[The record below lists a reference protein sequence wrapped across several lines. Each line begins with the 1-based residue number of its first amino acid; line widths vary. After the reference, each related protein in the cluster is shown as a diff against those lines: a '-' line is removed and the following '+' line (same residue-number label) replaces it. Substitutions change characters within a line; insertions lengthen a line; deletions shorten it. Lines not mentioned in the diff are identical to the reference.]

1 MNNAQQIY
9 TTHVCTTVQLWKR
22 PWSEEDMT
30 ISFYGK
36 DMTQVTTPYDDALVI
51 TVVDEGLDMKR
62 IIVDGEA

>member
-1 MNNAQQIY
+1 
-9 TTHVCTTVQLWKR
+9 
-22 PWSEEDMT
+22 MT

-36 DMTQVTTPYDDALVI
+36 DMTHVTTPYDDALVI